1 MPSGTY
7 NPALMASNP
16 PPAPKAGSPGEPVSE
31 PVTSAPIRHLE
42 FKAALLLAFTAML
55 VFGYIGYVLYARGVF
70 ESTQR
75 LVLVTDNSEGIYI
88 GMDLTFAGFPIGRV
102 RRIELG
108 PDGKARINIA
118 VPIQDA
124 RWLRASSVFT
134 MERALVGGTR
144 IRAFTGQLDDAP
156 LPDGAVRPVL
166 RGDATDELPRLLA
179 SVKDVLENVQKL
191 TATDSS
197 LAASLANVRVV
208 TERMAG
214 RGGLLAGTL
223 GSEEN
228 AAKVVAALDRA
239 NRLLDSLT
247 VASAK
252 LDQVLVKADQAMV
265 KADQRVFG
273 RDGVMDET
281 QKAVAQLNAA
291 LGDARESLKKADAVL
306 ADAQKISASAKG
318 ATDDLAGLRAEVDAS
333 LRKVG
338 ALIDEINR
346 KWPFKRDTEVKLP

>member
-1 MPSGTY
+1 MS
-7 NPALMASNP
+7 SI
-16 PPAPKAGSPGEPVSE
+16 PPAQPSSE

-42 FKAALLLAFTAML
+42 FKAALLLAFTVIL
-55 VFGYIGYVLYARGVF
+55 VCAYVGYVLYARGVF
-70 ESTQR
+70 ASTQR
-75 LVLVTDNSEGIYI
+75 LVLVTDNSEGVYV

-108 PDGKARINIA
+108 SDGKAHINIA
-118 VPIQDA
+118 VPTQEA
-124 RWLRASSVFT
+124 RWLRVSSVFT

-144 IRAFTGQLDDAP
+144 IRAYSGQLDDPP
-156 LPDGAVRPVL
+156 LPDGAIRTVL
-166 RGDATDELPRLLA
+166 RGDATDELPRLIA
-179 SVKDVLENVQKL
+179 SVKDVLDNLQKL
-191 TATDSS
+191 TAADSNLGVS
-197 LAASLANVRVV
+197 LGKVRVV

-214 RGGLLAGTL
+214 QGGVLAGAL

-228 AAKVVAALDRA
+228 ARKVISALDRA
-239 NRLLDSLT
+239 NKLLDSLAG
-247 VASAK
+247 VSGK
-252 LDQVLVKADQAMV
+252 LDQVVVKADQALA

-281 QKAVAQLNAA
+281 QKAVVHLNAV

-306 ADAQKISASAKG
+306 ADAQKISANARG

-333 LRKVG
+333 LRKVA

-346 KWPFKRDTEVKLP
+346 KWPFKRDTEVRLP